1 MHTVQPVTSKSSEV
15 VRCQSVPSAAE
26 SCMVY
31 FCESISS
38 RRGTTHSGQ
47 TDNIAE
53 HIIATKLLAH
63 THTPCLTRLPR
74 PEIALWGT
82 QSSCSDGNR
91 CPRCCAV
98 LNLLSG
104 ATAIPGRCCWRL
116 GRMLSDVRSFV
127 CCVGVSCCACGACFA
142 RAVCCTCVV
151 VFFLSFQAA
160 AVVTLVCCSEQSI

>member
-74 PEIALWGT
+74 PEIAQWGT

-104 ATAIPGRCCWRL
+104 ATAIPDDVVGGWGVCCLMCVRL
-116 GRMLSDVRSFV
+116 SAVRVLLACVF
-127 CCVGVSCCACGACFA
+127 CCVGVSCC
-142 RAVCCTCVV
+142 TCV